1 MSLAPEL
8 ILREV
13 AQRAIQTLQ
22 KYPKLAEALCEA
34 EERLKPGIT
43 KDFQDKLKMY
53 PTIQVVAN
61 YPTPDL
67 SLPNVSIVTQSAS
80 ESETFLGDF
89 MGEDIAYA
97 MDDAVGGLSELLDAN
112 DEGTHPVSASD
123 VLGWY
128 DDATFRIVV
137 TTLHETFTALL
148 AGALRF
154 LLFYA
159 KHRLEAIY
167 GINNVSL
174 SVADFAFPQDYWP
187 ALTWSKSI
195 TLKANVATE
204 VSSRL
209 LQKTEDSQLWE
220 DSLPSI
226 RDIIAEITVI
236 T

>member
-1 MSLAPEL
+1 MPIAPEL

-22 KYPKLAEALCEA
+22 KYPKLSEALFEA
-34 EERLKPGIT
+34 EEQLKPGIT

-53 PTIQVVAN
+53 PSIPVVAN

-67 SLPNVSIVTQSAS
+67 GLPNVSIVTQSAS

-89 MGEDIAYA
+89 MGEDEAFA
-97 MDDAVGGLSELLDAN
+97 MDSSVGGFSELLDMT
-112 DEGTHPVSASD
+112 DEGTHPLSVSD
-123 VLGWY
+123 VIGWY

-137 TTLHETFTALL
+137 TTLHETFTSLL

-167 GINNVSL
+167 GINNVVL
-174 SVADFAFPQDYWP
+174 STADFAFPQDYWP
-187 ALTWSKSI
+187 TLTWSKSV
-195 TLKANVATE
+195 TLKADVATK

-209 LQKTEDSQLWE
+209 LQKTEDSQLWD

-226 RDIIAEITVI
+226 RDIIAEITVV